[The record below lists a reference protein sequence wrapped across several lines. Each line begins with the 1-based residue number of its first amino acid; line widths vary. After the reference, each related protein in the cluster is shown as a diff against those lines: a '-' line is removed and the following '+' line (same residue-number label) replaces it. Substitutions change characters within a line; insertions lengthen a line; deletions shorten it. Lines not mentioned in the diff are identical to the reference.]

1 MSNQKVNVELLAPA
15 GSREAATAA
24 IEAGANAIY
33 LGGKM
38 FGARHYA
45 PNFDDEV
52 LAEVVRYAHI
62 RGVLVYVT
70 VNTLVDNSEMP
81 ILARY
86 LRTLYQIGVDAIIV
100 QDVGVAAV
108 AAKVVPH
115 LPLHAST
122 QMTIYNLEGVEFLAK
137 HGFSRVVLARELS
150 LEDIRHICAHSPIEI
165 ETFMHGALCVCYS
178 GQCLMSS
185 MIGGRSGNRG
195 QCAQPC
201 RLPYTLVGPDGPLL
215 QPEDA
220 GEYLLSPKDLCTLEI
235 LPQLIEA
242 GVISFKMEGRMKRPE
257 YVAIAVDT
265 YRQAIDRYLASP
277 SEYAVSPGE
286 LKDLAQS
293 FNRGFTTA
301 YLQKNEGPGMMS
313 DRRPNNRGV
322 HVGRITGY
330 DAKRKTAIIKLEAP
344 LAIGDIIE
352 CWVKVGGR
360 VNITVS
366 ALSVDGKQVDYAEAG
381 IEAAVPVQS
390 PVKLHD
396 RVFKTFDIR
405 LTAKARSFFAEG
417 DLRRKLGVSVVVT
430 AKLGQPLTVVLQDRD
445 GFTGKAE
452 TKFIAEAARNRPLH
466 CDVAAKQVGR
476 LGNTAFSIDNLLCD
490 IEENIMVPVSEINE
504 ARRRAVEELEQARLA
519 AFARPSLPLDTVRIM
534 PSAANQPR
542 VDRKQELAVNVDTL
556 EKVKAAFKAGA
567 DTVLFGGESYNHQP
581 ITADQFR
588 EAVAYARKQGKQLI
602 LTTPRIVN
610 RLQTPQLRESLELF
624 AELAPDSV
632 GIANPGTLEL
642 ARQIVDIPLFGDFPL
657 NIFNS
662 VAADFYAK
670 QGLNAI
676 TLSPELSLGQ
686 IEDLTGKSDISIAC
700 MVHGRLPLMIS
711 EHCIV
716 GSRLGGHT
724 CKNCSAVCMR
734 GQYWLLDRKGERF
747 PLRTDQFGRMHI
759 LNAKELSMLPY
770 VAQLKKAGIHILRIE
785 AKSEGVARLGSIV
798 SLYRQLLDNDRDVSR
813 ELVDEIALIER
824 EHITR
829 GHYFRGVLKE

>member
-1 MSNQKVNVELLAPA
+1 MNNQKKIVELLAPA

-24 IEAGANAIY
+24 VEAGADAIY

-45 PNFDDEV
+45 PNFDDDV
-52 LAEVVRYAHI
+52 LLEVVRYAHI
-62 RGVLVYVT
+62 RGVFVYVT
-70 VNTLVDNSEMP
+70 VNTLVDNSEIP
-81 ILARY
+81 ALVTY
-86 LRTLYQIGVDAIIV
+86 LRRLYEIGVDAIIV
-100 QDVGVAAV
+100 QDVGAATI

-122 QMTIYNLEGVEFLAK
+122 QMTIHNLEGVEFLAK

-150 LEDIRHICAHSPIEI
+150 LDDIRHICAHSPIEI
-165 ETFMHGALCVCYS
+165 EIFIHGALCVCYS

-201 RLPYTLVGPDGPLL
+201 RLPYTLVGTEGALL
-215 QPEDA
+215 APEAA
-220 GEYLLSPKDLCTLEI
+220 GEYLLSPKDLSTLEI

-242 GVISFKMEGRMKRPE
+242 GVVSFKMEGRMKRPE
-257 YVAIAVDT
+257 YVAVAVDT

-277 SEYAVSPGE
+277 AAYSVLPNE

-301 YLQKNEGPGMMS
+301 YLLKNEGPGMMS

-330 DAKRKTAIIKLEAP
+330 DAKQKMAFIKLEAP

-352 CWVKVGGR
+352 CWVKIGGR

-366 ALSVDGKQVDYAEAG
+366 ALFVDGKAVDFVG
-381 IEAAVPVQS
+381 VGVEAAVPVQS
-390 PVKLHD
+390 QVKLHD

-417 DLRRKLGVSVVVT
+417 DGRRKLAVDVVLT
-430 AKLGQPLTVVLQDRD
+430 AQLGQPFVVSLQDKD
-445 GFTGKAE
+445 GFTGQAE
-452 TKFIAEAARNRPLH
+452 TSFHAEAARNRPLM
-466 CDVAAKQVGR
+466 CDAAVKQVAR
-476 LGNTAFSIDNLLCD
+476 LGNTAFCMDSIVCD
-490 IEENIMVPVSEINE
+490 IEAGIMVPVSEIND
-504 ARRRAVEELEQARLA
+504 ARRRAVENLEQARLA
-519 AFARPSLPLDTVRIM
+519 AFARPPLPADAARII
-534 PSAANQPR
+534 PVAANQPK
-542 VDRKQELAVNVDTL
+542 VERKQGLAVSVDTL
-556 EKVKAAFKAGA
+556 EKVRAALNAGA
-567 DTVLFGGESYNHQP
+567 DSVFFGGESYTHQP
-581 ITADQFR
+581 IKNDEFG
-588 EAVAYARKQGKQLI
+588 EAVAYARKLGKQI
-602 LTTPRIVN
+602 VLTTPRIVKQW
-610 RLQTPQLRESLELF
+610 QTPQLRKLLELF
-624 AELAPDSV
+624 AELAPDGI
-632 GIANPGTLEL
+632 GIANPGTVEL
-642 ARQIVDIPLFGDFPL
+642 AKQIITLPLYGDFPL

-662 VAADFYAK
+662 VAVDFYAK
-670 QGLNAI
+670 QGLSEI
-676 TLSPELSLGQ
+676 TLSPELNFSQ
-686 IEDLTGKSDISIAC
+686 IEELTGRSDISIAC
-700 MVHGRLPLMIS
+700 LVHGRLPLMIS

-716 GSRLGGHT
+716 GSRLGGHA
-724 CKNCSAVCMR
+724 CKNCNAVCMQR
-734 GQYWLLDRKGERF
+734 QYWLLDRKGEKF

-770 VAQLKKAGIHILRIE
+770 VAQFKRAGVNVLRIE
-785 AKSEGVARLGSIV
+785 AKGEESIRLGSIV
-798 SLYRQLLDNDRDVSR
+798 SLYRQLLDTDHDISR
-813 ELVDEIALIER
+813 ELGDQIAAIER